1 MQQLNLKQ
9 IGSFVKTHGVHGQLV
24 MNFSDNFNSG
34 LIKNG
39 LQEQEAVFVELDGI
53 PVPFFI
59 SVKGIRNLNENA
71 VILALEDIDNKKAN
85 DFCGCRVFIESIR
98 ISENTGNENI
108 SIEDCIGFLV
118 YDADLVY
125 IGKFVEFIGLKGNP
139 MLRIDVNGKELLIPL
154 ISDFITSINVDKSE
168 IYLQLPE
175 DYIDA
180 LLQD

>member
-24 MNFSDNFNSG
+24 MNFSENFHSG
-34 LIKNG
+34 LIENG

-59 SVKGIRNLNENA
+59 SQKGIRNLNQYS
-71 VILALEDIDNKKAN
+71 VILALEDIDDNKAS
-85 DFCGCRVFIESIR
+85 DFCGCKVFIESSR
-98 ISENTGNENI
+98 ISKNINNENI

-125 IGKFVEFIGLKGNP
+125 IGEFVEFIGLKGNP
-139 MLRIDVNGKELLIPL
+139 MLRLDVKGKELLIPL
-154 ISDFITSINVDKSE
+154 ISDFITSIDAKKSE
-168 IYLQLPE
+168 IHLQLPE
-175 DYIDA
+175 GYIDA